1 MKKLRIL
8 LALSGLAALALSC
21 GQKASKGIPAP
32 EAAQYIKAHTG
43 GIVTPQATLRIELV
57 SEIPADRQVSDGLF
71 SFRPD
76 LKGTVIWD
84 TPASVEFVPDQDALV
99 PGSTYEATFHL
110 DKVTDVKEKELRNFV
125 FRFAVQAPEE
135 TVSLADVPT
144 GGDFRLADVR
154 DEDDRLVLTFTDT
167 LSRNAA
173 LAGMIELEGVNRSY
187 VKLEGRQALVYFDG
201 RSDKMTLRVDRGIK
215 DLRGRALGAVFEQT
229 FDAVKAKPAVEI
241 PLKGNILPDRSRLLL
256 PFRAV
261 ALDAVDVSVI
271 RIYENNLLMFL
282 QDNQLNGSD
291 GLRRSGR
298 LVYRSRIPLGGDAA
312 RDLQQWNDYS
322 LDLSQLFD
330 REPGALYRIR
340 LSFRKAYSL
349 YGKEAVNRQ
358 VSLVPSDGTP
368 SPQEQAEWDEPT
380 AWYWENW
387 MDWDEYD
394 WHDREDPEKPS
405 YYMDSDRFPAVNLM
419 TSDIG
424 LLASATADEK
434 ISLVA
439 TDLPSACPL
448 GGAQIT
454 LYDFQLQKLASGK
467 TDSQGLL
474 TLKPE
479 GKPFVA
485 VAAKGSS
492 KTYLKLIEGSQRST
506 SRFDVGGKVVADGI
520 KACLYGERGV
530 WRPGD
535 TLFVSMILND
545 REKIIPDGHPA
556 TLELFTPE
564 GQFHS
569 RFVQTGEN
577 GVFCFRIPTRPDDPT
592 GFWDAHVKVGGSSFH
607 KSLHLETIKPNRL
620 KIATLFPEG
629 VLHAGQRLPVNV
641 KASWLTGPAAAGL
654 EAKAEMTLRPAKTAF
669 KGLEGYVF
677 AAPMSDFSV
686 STHTLYKT
694 TLDANGEASVQVD
707 LPAAEQA
714 AGMLN
719 AFVVSSVIEPG
730 GDESF
735 TTETYP
741 YSPFTHYAGIR
752 FPDKPVTGKDLLFR
766 VTSVDEQGRRCA
778 GRTLGYTV
786 FKVKW
791 SWWWENQGAGLSAY
805 IQGNGTQKVAEGELV
820 TPTGADATF
829 TFKAANEDW
838 GRYLVVVYDKES
850 GHVTGDTVLIDW
862 PDWDGRADRSDP
874 EMLSMLTFSLD
885 KESCRS
891 GEMVTAYLPATAGG
905 KALVSVEN
913 AHKVVSRH
921 WVSTSADQ
929 DTPVQIPVTSDLA
942 PGFFIHVTL
951 LQPYGQLSN
960 DLPLRLYGIR
970 RVRVTDP
977 QSHLEPVLSLPDK
990 LHPQEAFTLQVS
1002 EKEGRPMTY
1011 TLAIVDEGLLDL
1023 TAFKTPDPWTQMNG
1037 DEALGVKTW
1046 DMYDDVIGSLNG
1058 LLAPQAAIGGDQ
1070 DNLVAARK
1078 DNRFNPVV
1086 RFIGPVSV
1094 AKGQS
1099 VKHRI
1104 TLPMYVGSV
1113 RVMVVAAGEDA
1124 WGSAWKT
1131 APVTAPLMILP
1142 SLPALLR
1149 SGDKVTLPVNVFA
1162 MEEGAREVNLRI
1174 KAEGPVRILDQAS
1187 QTLRFSQPGDQMARF
1202 RLETTGEGTAHLT
1215 VTAVS
1220 GSRKST
1226 EELVVT
1232 VQGNKRETVV
1242 VEHHT
1247 LPAGGKLTL
1256 SGAGQLTLSAYPSFN
1271 ASSLAQKM
1279 LDYPYDCS
1287 EQLASKGF
1295 ALLHLMPLLGKEKA
1309 REASTAISDIIARLY
1324 ARQQTGGGFAYWSNG
1339 TVDTWVTSMGGAF
1352 LTEAAAKGFPVNA
1365 DVLSRW
1371 KRAQKGFCKAY
1382 RVAPGKLFPDMDQ
1395 AYRLYSLALAG
1406 NPDYA
1411 AMNRM
1416 KENPVHPQA
1425 RWILA
1430 SAYALAGNREAAA
1443 QLVSTAATTFEA
1455 YPSSHPTFGSV
1466 LRDKAL
1472 ALEACTLVEDWGTAL
1487 PLAQEVAEAIDK
1499 GSYSTSEAAFAAIAL
1514 DRLHEK
1520 FPTKAIEVQAL
1531 IDGKTEDW
1539 VSAASALT
1547 RDLAGPAS
1555 LTSRVDGPLHMT
1567 LVSRRPV
1574 PAGMQVP
1581 ARSEGIGLNV
1591 RFTNA
1596 KGQTVA
1602 LGEISQGTEFYAHVS
1617 VTNPSALDDRCHLV
1631 LSFPLASG
1639 WEAVNERLRSGADS
1653 AGHLDIRDDRVN
1665 WFFDL
1670 PKGTK
1675 KTFTVKL
1682 RAAFE
1687 GSYILPSTTCEGMYD
1702 PAVAANTASA
1712 RTAVVR

>member
-8 LALSGLAALALSC
+8 LALSGMVALALSC
-21 GQKASKGIPAP
+21 GQRGTKGTPAP

-57 SEIPADRQVSDGLF
+57 SEISVDRQVSDGLF
-71 SFRPD
+71 SFRPE

-84 TPASVEFVPDQDALV
+84 TPASVEFVPDQDALE
-99 PGSTYEATFHL
+99 PGTTYDATFHL
-110 DKVTDVKEKELRNFV
+110 YKVADVKEKELRDFA
-125 FRFAVQAPEE
+125 FRFAVQVPEKA
-135 TVSLADVPT
+135 VSVPDVPA
-144 GGDFRLADVR
+144 GGDFRLGDVW
-154 DEDDRLVLTFTDT
+154 EGDDRLVLTFTDT

-187 VKLEGRQALVYFDG
+187 VKLDGRQALVYFDG
-201 RSDKMTLRVDRGIK
+201 RSDKMTLRVDSGVK
-215 DLRGRALGAVFEQT
+215 DIRGRSLGEVFEQT

-241 PLKGNILPDRSRLLL
+241 PLKGNILPNRSRLLL

-282 QDNQLNGSD
+282 QDNQLNGSND
-291 GLRRSGR
+291 LRRSGR
-298 LVYRSRIPLGGDAA
+298 LVYKSRIPLGGDAS
-312 RDLQQWNDYS
+312 RDLQQWNDFTI
-322 LDLSQLFD
+322 DLSQLFD

-340 LSFRKAYSL
+340 LSFRKEYSL

-358 VSLVPSDGTP
+358 ISLFPSDGTP
-368 SPQEQAEWDEPT
+368 SAEEQDEWNEPT

-387 MDWDEYD
+387 IDWNEYE
-394 WHDREDPEKPS
+394 WQDREDPEKPS
-405 YYMDSDRFPAVNLM
+405 YYMVSDRFPAVNLM

-424 LLASATADEK
+424 LLASSTADGK
-434 ISLVA
+434 LSLAV
-439 TDLPSACPL
+439 TDLQTANPL
-448 GGAQIT
+448 GGAQVS

-474 TLKPE
+474 TLQPE

-520 KACLYGERGV
+520 KAYLYGERGV

-545 REKIIPDGHPA
+545 RENIVPNGHPA

-577 GVFCFRIPTRPDDPT
+577 GVFCFRIPTRSDDPT

-629 VLHAGQRLPVNV
+629 MLHAGRKLPVKV
-641 KASWLTGPAAAGL
+641 KASWLTGPAAARL

-669 KGLEGYVF
+669 KGFEDYVF
-677 AAPMSDFSV
+677 AAPMSDFTV
-686 STHTLYKT
+686 SSHTLYKT

-707 LPAAEQA
+707 LPAAEEA

-752 FPDKPVTGKDLLFR
+752 FPDKPETGKDLLFR

-778 GRTLGYTV
+778 GRTLFYAI
-786 FKVKW
+786 FKIRW

-805 IQGNGTQKVAEGELV
+805 IQGNGTQKVAEGKLV
-820 TPTGADATF
+820 TPAGADATF
-829 TFKAANEDW
+829 TFKADNEDW
-838 GRYLVVVYDKES
+838 GRYLVVVYDEES

-862 PDWDGRADRSDP
+862 PDWDGRANRSDP
-874 EMLSMLTFSLD
+874 EMLSMLSFSLD
-885 KESCRS
+885 KESCRC

-921 WVSTSADQ
+921 WVSTSADK
-929 DTPVQIPVTSDLA
+929 DTPVQIPITSDLA
-942 PGFFIHVTL
+942 PGFFIQVTL
-951 LQPYGQLSN
+951 LQPCGHLSN

-1002 EKEGRPMTY
+1002 EKQGRPMTY

-1046 DMYDDVIGSLNG
+1046 DMFDDVIGALNG
-1058 LLAPQAAIGGDQ
+1058 LMAPQAAIGGDQ

-1094 AKGQS
+1094 AKGKS

-1142 SLPALLR
+1142 SLPASLR
-1149 SGDKVTLPVNVFA
+1149 SGEKVILPVNVFA
-1162 MEEGAREVNLRI
+1162 MEEGTREVQLSV
-1174 KAEGPVRILDQAS
+1174 KADGPVRILDQTS
-1187 QTLRFSQPGDQMARF
+1187 QSLHFSQPGDQMAQF

-1226 EELVVT
+1226 EELAVT
-1232 VQGNKRETVV
+1232 VQGDKRETVV
-1242 VEHHT
+1242 VEHYT
-1247 LPAGGKLTL
+1247 LPAGGKLAL
-1256 SGAGQLTLSAYPSFN
+1256 SGEGQLTLSAYPSFN
-1271 ASSLAQKM
+1271 AGALAGAM
-1279 LDYPYDCS
+1279 LDYPYNCS

-1295 ALLHLMPLLGKEKA
+1295 ALLHLTPLLGKEEAAKA
-1309 REASTAISDIIARLY
+1309 SAAISNIIAQLY
-1324 ARQQTGGGFAYWSNG
+1324 SRQQTGGGFSYWSNG
-1339 TVDTWVTSMGGAF
+1339 SVDMWVTSMDGAF

-1365 DVLSRW
+1365 EVLTRW

-1382 RVAPGKLFPDMDQ
+1382 RVAPGKLFPDIDQ
-1395 AYRLYSLALAG
+1395 AYRLYTLALAG

-1425 RWILA
+1425 RWVLA

-1443 QLVSTAATTFEA
+1443 QLVSSAATSFED
-1455 YPSSHPTFGSV
+1455 YPSDHPTFGSA

-1472 ALEACTLVEDWGTAL
+1472 ALEACALTEDWSTAL
-1487 PLAQEVAEAIDK
+1487 PLAREVAEAIDK
-1499 GSYSTSEAAFAAIAL
+1499 GCYSTSEAAFAAIAL
-1514 DRLHEK
+1514 DRLHQK
-1520 FPTKAIEVQAL
+1520 FPTKAIDVQVL
-1531 IDGKTEDW
+1531 VNDKTEDW

-1547 RDLAGPAS
+1547 RAFAGPAT
-1555 LTSRVDGPLHMT
+1555 LTSRVDGPLDMT

-1581 ARSEGIGLNV
+1581 ARSEGIGLEV
-1591 RFTNA
+1591 RYTDA
-1596 KGQTVA
+1596 KGQAVA
-1602 LGEISQGTEFYAHVS
+1602 WEQLTQGTEFYAHISVS
-1617 VTNPSALDDRCHLV
+1617 NRSTLDDRFHLV

-1639 WEAVNERLRSGADS
+1639 WEAVNERLRSGTDS
-1653 AGHLDIRDDRVN
+1653 ADHLDIRDDRVN

-1687 GSYILPSTTCEGMYD
+1687 GSYILPSTTCEGMYG